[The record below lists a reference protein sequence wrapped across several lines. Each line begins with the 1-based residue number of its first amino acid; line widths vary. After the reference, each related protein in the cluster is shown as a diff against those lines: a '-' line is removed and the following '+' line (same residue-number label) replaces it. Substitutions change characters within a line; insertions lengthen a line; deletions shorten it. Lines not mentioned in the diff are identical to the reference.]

1 MKQHTPL
8 IHQVSRCT
16 SYKDRPAMLG
26 GLMLATRH
34 IRTGRHRRFAQRAHL
49 LLGLEVR
56 RRSAGARGA
65 RRFALGG
72 LLGCALGALALAA
85 DAETLCARLG
95 LVGRVRACAAAAS
108 AALGK
113 ALFAR
118 SLADRLLRARARL
131 GDLKSNCAKRNA
143 AGTAGKV
150 CRLLSTSIQ
159 AVYPWT
165 CRHMHD

>member
-1 MKQHTPL
+1 
-8 IHQVSRCT
+8 
-16 SYKDRPAMLG
+16 MLMHPG
-26 GLMLATRH
+26 TQGLAD
-34 IRTGRHRRFAQRAHL
+34 TGVAQRAHL

-65 RRFALGG
+65 RRFALAG

-85 DAETLCARLG
+85 DAETLGARLG
-95 LVGRVRACAAAAS
+95 LVGRVRACAAAAG

-113 ALFAR
+113 ALVAR

-150 CRLLSTSIQ
+150 CRLLVLIYSLLSIPGHVV
-159 AVYPWT
+159 ACMIDCEGSSRAHPLW
-165 CRHMHD
+165 